1 MLVKKIMPG
10 LLIAL
15 ACMTVS
21 LPGHAAMVGT
31 AQMQPDSATI
41 ESGDVV
47 QQRDWILEQLILGGV
62 KQSDARIRVAAM
74 TDAQVQAIHERI
86 DENPAGGNVIVI
98 AFLVLVIT
106 DLLGYTDIF
115 PFIRP
120 AE

>member
-1 MLVKKIMPG
+1 MLVKKFTSG

-15 ACMTVS
+15 ACLAVS

-31 AQMQPDSATI
+31 AQMQLDSVVI
-41 ESGDVV
+41 ESGDIT
-47 QQRDWILEQLILGGV
+47 QQRDWILEQLIVGGV

-74 TDAQVQAIHERI
+74 TDSQVQEIHKRF
-86 DENPAGGNVIVI
+86 DEQPAGGNVIIIV
-98 AFLVLVIT
+98 FLALVIS

>member
-1 MLVKKIMPG
+1 MLVKKLMRG

-31 AQMQPDSATI
+31 AQMQSDSMVFEA
-41 ESGDVV
+41 GDVAN
-47 QQRDWILEQLILGGV
+47 QRDWILEQLIVGGV
-62 KQSDARIRVAAM
+62 KKSDAQIRVAAM
-74 TDAQVQAIHERI
+74 TDAQVQEIHKRI
-86 DENPAGGNVIVI
+86 DENPAGGNVIIIV
-98 AFLVLVIT
+98 FLVLVIS

>member
-1 MLVKKIMPG
+1 MLVKKFTRG
-10 LLIAL
+10 LLIAVV
-15 ACMTVS
+15 CMVAS

-31 AQMQPDSATI
+31 AQMQPDSALV
-41 ESGDVV
+41 ESGDVA
-47 QQRDWILEQLILGGV
+47 QQRDWILEQLIVGGV

-74 TDAQVQAIHERI
+74 TDTQVQAIHKRI
-86 DENPAGGNVIVI
+86 DETPAGGNVVVIV
-98 AFLVLVIT
+98 FLALVIS